1 MVKTFRDLRVWQK
14 AMKLVKDVYET
25 TSDFPEEEKFGLVS
39 QMNRASVSI
48 PSNIAEGFGR
58 RSNKEFK
65 RYLNISSGSLYEL
78 QTQIEL
84 AYMLNMVEEKAF
96 SDLIEAS
103 REVERMLS
111 ALIRSI

>member
-1 MVKTFRDLRVWQK
+1 MVSTYRDLKVWQK
-14 AMKLVKDVYET
+14 SMTLVKDIYEAT
-25 TSDFPEEEKFGLVS
+25 KDFPPEEKFGLVS

-84 AYMLNMVEEKAF
+84 VQMLKF
-96 SDLIEAS
+96 IEQDKFMELYESS
-103 REVERMLS
+103 REVERMLT